1 MIAVIAAYAKNK
13 IIGNKGKI
21 PWDIPSDRRR
31 FREITTGSVII
42 MGRKTYEEIGRP
54 LPDRI
59 CVVITSNPYYKADG
73 CIMAPSLEEA
83 VAMIQNDAR
92 YNNIDIYICGG
103 AQVYKEA
110 VDMADKLY
118 LSVIDA
124 EYEGD
129 VYFPEYDM
137 EQFECIYSERVEGKN
152 AYTFYEY
159 IRK

>member
-73 CIMAPSLEEA
+73 CIMASSLEEA
-83 VAMIQNDAR
+83 VAMIRNDTR
-92 YNNIDIYICGG
+92 FNNIDIYICGG
-103 AQVYKEA
+103 AQIYKES
-110 VDMADKLY
+110 VDIADKLY

-137 EQFECIYSERVEGKN
+137 EQFECIYSERVEDKN

>member
-103 AQVYKEA
+103 AQIYKES
-110 VDMADKLY
+110 VDIADKLY

-137 EQFECIYSERVEGKN
+137 KQFECIYSERVEGKN